1 MDDTQTIIKEQFKKL
16 PKDIQDAILAVD
28 LRDKLKMVSDKHKLL
43 VDKAGV
49 LENETMLVMLGL
61 ENHSAYP
68 ESIKKEL
75 GITSEQAQEITKDI
89 NEQIFLPI
97 RESLKNIEKNNIEEA
112 EKEEV
117 ETSREGSTVTAPDT
131 PIPPIATPEKKE
143 PPHPN
148 LSDESSGGQVH
159 SSNIFE
165 DKLTKQVRTPKEH
178 VRLDESTNKPQE
190 KKKPYSVD
198 PYREPIE

>member
-97 RESLKNIEKNNIEEA
+97 RESLKNIEKNNVEEA
-112 EKEEV
+112 EKEEA
-117 ETSREGSTVTAPDT
+117 ETSREGSTVTPPDT
-131 PIPPIATPEKKE
+131 SIPFVATPEKKE
-143 PPHPN
+143 P
-148 LSDESSGGQVH
+148 VH

-165 DKLTKQVRTPKEH
+165 DKLKKQVRTPKEH
-178 VRLDESTNKPQE
+178 VRIDESTNK
-190 KKKPYSVD
+190 
-198 PYREPIE
+198 